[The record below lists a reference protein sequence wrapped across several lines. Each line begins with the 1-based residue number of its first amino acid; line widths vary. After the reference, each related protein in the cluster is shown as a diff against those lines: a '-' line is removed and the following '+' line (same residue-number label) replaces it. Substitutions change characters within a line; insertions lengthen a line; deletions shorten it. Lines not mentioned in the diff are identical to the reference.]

1 MELIIFV
8 KPGITSLTNVH
19 HPDFFITLVTSLYGL
34 VFPMLPPLAYFI
46 IRIFY
51 TYVNLKYF
59 LKYLFTHTLLVS
71 GAVRQTSLQRV
82 AHPSERFLFNRKFR
96 RNFLLNKNRSSLSHS
111 CSHYN
116 SDSIILHPV
125 RCLQSQIPHL
135 HSFLHNFLQIHPD

>member
-1 MELIIFV
+1 MV
-8 KPGITSLTNVH
+8 KYPSR
-19 HPDFFITLVTSLYGL
+19 FFITLVTSLYGL

-96 RNFLLNKNRSSLSHS
+96 RSFLLNKNRSSLSHS
-111 CSHYN
+111 CPT
-116 SDSIILHPV
+116 IIILIQFILHPV
-125 RCLQSQIPHL
+125 HGLQSQIPRL
-135 HSFLHNFLQIHPD
+135 HSLLHNFLQIRPD